1 MDNSRLDYKPL
12 GCYCADNLYAKRVIT
27 RRGDRRYAY
36 LKLVESYR
44 DHGRVRQRLVA
55 NLGREDAL
63 KASGQLE
70 QLAAAFARLDPPMLG
85 IRRDIGPLL
94 LVRHYL
100 ERLGLPAIIQRAL
113 PGRGRAQLTSS
124 EVVVAMIA
132 NRLCAPSPLYD
143 ISGWASSA
151 ALAEVFGIPAMLL
164 NDDRLGR
171 ALEAFAP
178 QAEAIRG
185 AVALAAIE
193 RFGVEAGRLHLD
205 LTALK
210 VCGAHEHSSLVARG
224 WNADRQF
231 QRQVQVLEATT
242 ASGIP
247 LYVRPQPGDAAELT
261 CIGAALERLAALL
274 PKDLV
279 ICADSALGHL
289 KNLCATDRAQL
300 FFVVPLREA
309 SGFQG
314 RYRDEV
320 GPQALK
326 PLAHVSRRD
335 RRLPP
340 AQRTQYRGC
349 LRSFAVP
356 DPETKQVHAFRVAYI
371 WSSEEAR
378 SVAEARERALGA
390 AETALGRVQRG
401 LGGQHYRTKPQV
413 DDRVSTILGQAVKG
427 WLTVTT
433 GMEGKRPTLTFARNH
448 AAIAQSAE
456 LDGLYAL
463 ATNLPGPLT
472 ATRLLRLYKEQ
483 SLVESRHRDLK
494 GPLRVRPIFLHND
507 DRIQALISI
516 VGLALLIFGL
526 IELDLR
532 RALGSQDE
540 LQGLLPEGRAARPTG
555 RNILAAFQGLGLTYT
570 RDGVAIDRLT
580 RTQRRILQLLG
591 VPIPWPE
598 RQS

>member
-1 MDNSRLDYKPL
+1 M
-12 GCYCADNLYAKRVIT
+12 YAKRVIT
-27 RRGDRRYAY
+27 RRGDKHYAY

-44 DHGRVRQRLVA
+44 DQGRVRQRLVA

-70 QLAAAFARLDPPMLG
+70 QLAAAFARLDPPLLG
-85 IRRDIGPLL
+85 IRRDLGPLL

-100 ERLGLPAIIQRAL
+100 ERLGLPAIIERAL

-178 QAEAIRG
+178 HAEAIRG

-193 RFGVEAGRLHLD
+193 RFGIEAGRLHLD

-210 VCGAHEHSSLVARG
+210 LCGAHEHSSLVAQG
-224 WNADRQF
+224 WNADRRY

-242 ASGIP
+242 ATGIP
-247 LYVRPQPGDAAELT
+247 LYVRPHPGDAAELT
-261 CIGAALERLAALL
+261 CIGAALERLATLL
-274 PKDLV
+274 PKDLI
-279 ICADSALGHL
+279 ICADSVLGHL
-289 KNLCATDRAQL
+289 KNLCAADRAQL
-300 FFVVPLREA
+300 FFVVPLRQA
-309 SGFQG
+309 SGFAE
-314 RYRDEV
+314 RYRSEV
-320 GPQALK
+320 GPQALQ
-326 PLAHVSRRD
+326 PLAYVSRRE
-335 RRLPP
+335 RGLPP

-349 LRSFAVP
+349 LRGFATP
-356 DPETKQVHAFRVAYI
+356 DPETQQRHDFRVAYI

-378 SVAEARERALGA
+378 SVGAARERALGA
-390 AETALGRVQRG
+390 AEAALGKVHRG
-401 LGGQHYRTKPQV
+401 LGGRHYQTKQQV
-413 DDRVSTILGQAVKG
+413 DERVITILGLAGKR

-433 GMEGKRPTLTFARNH
+433 GTEGKRPTLRFARND
-448 AAIAQSAE
+448 AAIAQAAE

-463 ATNLPGPLT
+463 ATNLPGRLT

-483 SLVESRHRDLK
+483 SLVELRHRDLK

-532 RALGSQDE
+532 RALGPDDE

-570 RDGVAIDRLT
+570 RDGMVIDRLT
-580 RTQRRILQLLG
+580 RTQRRILQLLK
-591 VPIPWPE
+591 VPVPWPE
-598 RQS
+598 RQG